1 MTHLLYILRARIYFS
16 VDEKCWKQ
24 RSSWR
29 TGSVILQ
36 AENLSGHKTID
47 QTDGQSFTE
56 RLQFWQKVCF
66 NTRWFM
72 CSHFND
78 WICSPVGT
86 CTGGNRTTEFRL
98 LLTSMKFSQV
108 LLTSFFQSFQ
118 PPLSLFQTKFH
129 CSNLKLRKPWGAG
142 ETWWL
147 TAGGK
152 QRLQDH
158 LEKSSLFLHLWRKIH
173 VFLSADLQVQTRG
186 CQTLFTGA
194 HVPVNMRCA
203 PL

>member
-66 NTRWFM
+66 NTRWFV

-152 QRLQDH
+152 QHLQDH

>member
-66 NTRWFM
+66 NTRWFV

-78 WICSPVGT
+78 WICSPVAT

-147 TAGGK
+147 TAGGNNVYRIIWRS
-152 QRLQDH
+152 RLCFYICE
-158 LEKSSLFLHLWRKIH
+158 EKYMFSSQLTFKCRP
-173 VFLSADLQVQTRG
+173 
-186 CQTLFTGA
+186 GA
-194 HVPVNMRCA
+194 ARHCLPGHMSR
-203 PL
+203 